1 MRTLLEWVTG
11 LGDAALL
18 LPASLLL
25 LAYFAHRKAASNCLS
40 WVAAL
45 AICGA
50 VTIAL
55 KICFHACGAAVP
67 FLDIRSPSGHASFST
82 TFYLTAGMVASAD
95 QRPWLRAA
103 TLLLAAALVIAIG
116 ITRVEL
122 HVHTPAEVVLGSFVG
137 LGSAAWFAIGYS
149 RHRLTGLDWRP
160 IAGAVL
166 GLAILTHGWHL
177 SIEDAILAVARELRA
192 SVPACTG
199 MPQSGQT
206 T

>member
-25 LAYFAHRKAASNCLS
+25 LAYFAQRRAASNCLS
-40 WVAAL
+40 WVASL

-95 QRPWLRAA
+95 QRPWLRARA
-103 TLLLAAALVIAIG
+103 LLLAAALVITIG
-116 ITRVEL
+116 ISRVEL
-122 HVHTPAEVVLGSFVG
+122 HVHTPAEVVLGCFVG
-137 LGSAAWFAIGYS
+137 LGSAASFAVSYS
-149 RHRLTGLDWRP
+149 RHRIARLDWRP
-160 IAGAVL
+160 VAAGVL
-166 GLAILTHGWHL
+166 ALALLTHGWHL
-177 SIEDAILAVARELRA
+177 SIEDAISAVSRELRA
-192 SVPACTG
+192 NVPACTG
-199 MPQSGQT
+199 VPQLQQT
-206 T
+206 G